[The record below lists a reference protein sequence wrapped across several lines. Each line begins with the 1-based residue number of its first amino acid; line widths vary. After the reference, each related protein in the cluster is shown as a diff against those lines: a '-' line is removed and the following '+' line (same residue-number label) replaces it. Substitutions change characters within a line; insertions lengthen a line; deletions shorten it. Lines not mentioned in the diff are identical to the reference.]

1 MSQVKQDLH
10 VSSETIELYCM
21 GRMQGPSLDEFEEHL
36 LACEQCQDDVART
49 DSYILAMRNAAKS
62 VAVESPGVLSA
73 FGNCFR
79 FTPRLAMAGALAAAV
94 AVTVTV
100 PLVRPQK
107 QTVELAAMRG
117 NGASGPK
124 IKSGRPVD
132 IQLDA
137 TDLPPSASYT
147 TELVDSTGKAVAQG
161 SAEAREGRI
170 TISVA
175 NSLAPGRY
183 WARVYSNSLKTDLL
197 REFGLTVE

>member
-1 MSQVKQDLH
+1 
-10 VSSETIELYCM
+10 
-21 GRMQGPSLDEFEEHL
+21 
-36 LACEQCQDDVART
+36 
-49 DSYILAMRNAAKS
+49 
-62 VAVESPGVLSA
+62 
-73 FGNCFR
+73 
-79 FTPRLAMAGALAAAV
+79 MAGALAAAV
-94 AVTVTV
+94 AVTVSV

-161 SAEAREGRI
+161 SAEARQGRI